1 LGKEAFLNKKI
12 SWKFFTAIILIILS
26 IIVYIANYFIFKNSH
41 DIFFYLTLDIAFLPI
56 NVLLVTLL
64 IDTLLNQREKKSM
77 LNKLNMVI
85 GVFYSEAGIALIR
98 SFNNYFGGIERFSE
112 HLSKIGKWNKK
123 DFAKFKLNIHNHE
136 SRINLNSKD
145 EECLKIFL
153 AGKRDFLLRLL
164 ENPNLLEH
172 ETFTELLRSVFHLA
186 EELAS
191 RESFDN
197 QPESDLKHV
206 ELDSRRAYFL
216 LIKEW
221 LSYME
226 YLKESYPYL
235 YSLSLRQNPFDKN
248 ATIVVS

>member
-1 LGKEAFLNKKI
+1 LNKKI
-12 SWKFFTAIILIILS
+12 SWKFFTSVILIIFS
-26 IIVYIANYFIFKNSH
+26 IVIYITNYLVFRNSR

-56 NVLLVTLL
+56 NVLLVTLI

-85 GVFYSEAGIALIR
+85 GVFFSETGITLIR
-98 SFNNYFGGIERFSE
+98 NFNQYFEDIETISE
-112 HLSKIGKWNKK
+112 KLSKINKWNKK
-123 DFAKFKLNIHNHE
+123 EFAKFKLNIHHHE
-136 SRINLNSKD
+136 SRIIINNENEESLKMYLESK
-145 EECLKIFL
+145 
-153 AGKRDFLLRLL
+153 RNFLLRLL

-172 ETFTELLRSVFHLA
+172 EAFTELLRSVFHLA
-186 EELAS
+186 EEMAN
-191 RESFDN
+191 RKSFKN

-206 ELDSRRAYFL
+206 EIDIKRAYVL

-235 YSLSLRQNPFDKN
+235 YSLAIRQNPFDKN
-248 ATIVVS
+248 ATITVN